1 MTAPANQFD
10 SLANAILAAGGTTDP
25 SELHGFACGVVAAGA
40 RPDKNRWQKELAGLL
55 QLDAVP
61 ADLDRDFQQL
71 ADDSLAQL
79 RDSQF
84 DFRLLLPDEADL
96 AVKTSTLGNW
106 CQGFL
111 LGFGVGDFQGEMPA
125 TSGEALEDIGKIAQ
139 VDAGEVEDSDEAENQ
154 LLQVQEYVRVAVMN
168 IFTECSGDR
177 KIADTPKPAGGSGP
191 TLH

>member
-10 SLANAILAAGGTTDP
+10 SLADAILAAGGTTDP

-40 RPDKNRWQKELAGLL
+40 RPDKNRWEKELAELM
-55 QLDAVP
+55 QLDAIP
-61 ADLDRDFQQL
+61 AELNRDFQKL
-71 ADDSLAQL
+71 ADDSLRQL

-84 DFRLLLPDEADL
+84 DFRLLLPGDAGLEA
-96 AVKTSTLGNW
+96 KTSTLGNW

-111 LGFGVGDFQGEMPA
+111 LGFGIGDFQGEMPA
-125 TSGEALEDIGKIAQ
+125 TSREALEDIGTIAQ
-139 VDAGEVEDSDEAENQ
+139 VDAGTIEESDETENH
-154 LLQVQEYVRVAVMN
+154 LLQVEEYVRVAVMN

-177 KIADTPKPAGGSGP
+177 NIADDSGP